1 MKILLHI
8 QDWFYSI
15 ADLPLR
21 VWNLLLRVLGKKG
34 VFSNN
39 QSNSDSD
46 STDYSNFVM
55 LAATSDKV
63 FGKFRRNFYYRQIL
77 EHVDYK
83 LGLIYLQKLSDGN
96 ISNLIRHPE
105 ISALNVIGAPRRFY
119 FKRIGFISPTLIR
132 YQFVNQELHRFFG
145 NLSHFNITEIGVGF
159 GGQYA
164 FINQNSS
171 IKSYTMYDLP
181 QVMQLTRKLLSRAG
195 VDSSKITEGN
205 ITDPLTESCDLAISN
220 YAFSELPRAIQEQYI
235 DGVFKNSRRG
245 YLIMNSGRTDYSG
258 RSSGKYTLEELKE
271 LLPAFEGREESPRT
285 GPDTNGSVCGHKP

>member
-1 MKILLHI
+1 MKTLLHI
-8 QDWFYSI
+8 QDWFYSV

-21 VWNLLLRVLGKKG
+21 VWNFLLRILGKKG

-39 QSNSDSD
+39 QSTSDSD
-46 STDYSNFVM
+46 ATDYSDFVV

-96 ISNLIRHPE
+96 VSNLIRHPK
-105 ISALNVIGAPRRFY
+105 ISALNVIGGPRRFY
-119 FKRIGFISPTLIR
+119 FNRVGFISPTLIR

-164 FINQNSS
+164 FINQNSRVD
-171 IKSYTMYDLP
+171 SYTMYDLP
-181 QVMQLTRKLLSRAG
+181 QVMQLTRKLLSKAG
-195 VDSSKITEGN
+195 VDNSKIIEGN

-220 YAFSELPRAIQEQYI
+220 YAFSELPRAIQKQYI
-235 DGVFKNSRRG
+235 DGIFKNSHRG
-245 YLIMNSGRTDYSG
+245 YLIMNSGRTDISG
-258 RSSGKYTLEELKE
+258 RSFGKYTLEELKE
-271 LLPAFEGREESPRT
+271 LLPAFEVFEESPLT
-285 GPDTNGSVCGHKP
+285 GPDNYVIVWGHNT